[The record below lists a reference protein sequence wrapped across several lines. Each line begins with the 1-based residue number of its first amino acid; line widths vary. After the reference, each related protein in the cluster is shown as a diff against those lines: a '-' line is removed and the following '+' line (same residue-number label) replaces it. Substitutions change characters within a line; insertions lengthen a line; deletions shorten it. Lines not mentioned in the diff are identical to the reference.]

1 MSTFAL
7 NPAPFTELRLTI
19 ANKKDKTYMN
29 KIVSYLTDEAF
40 KNEELPYMP
49 REMWDYILTF
59 IPTTYRTDAF
69 VILGLVHRAT
79 YVTTYVDHY
88 TRSTYLDSIDQ
99 YNRSTYLDSIS
110 IDRYSIGVCSVD
122 SYINEYGKDQFDS
135 IKTLSFNSLRYD
147 IIMAK
152 AIRYTN
158 LQQVLNM
165 DDATKTELIK
175 ILDTMTQSNSH
186 TKNRIDLTNILMNIS
201 GN

>member
-7 NPAPFTELRLTI
+7 NPVPFTELKLTRS
-19 ANKKDKTYMN
+19 NKKDKSYMTY
-29 KIVSYLTDEAF
+29 IASWLTNEAF

-69 VILGLVHRAT
+69 VILGLVHR
-79 YVTTYVDHY
+79 
-88 TRSTYLDSIDQ
+88 STYLDRIDQ
-99 YNRSTYLDSIS
+99 
-110 IDRYSIGVCSVD
+110 YSIGVCSVD